1 VKILQELSLRSRS
14 MVFVLALVSV
24 AAIGWI
30 FSRYAHSPGSGSG
43 SGDRADAAAHVAV
56 VKEPVSVVTRT
67 FDPANPPSE
76 MPPLSPGEIAVC
88 DANYVSNVS
97 VGGEGRQTDATHEIV
112 SVTQVKANLRLVV
125 TIWLPEGASQHVAEH
140 EDGHRQIAEALY
152 ANADKLVT
160 QIAAAYIGKKDLI
173 SGGDLNGQ
181 FTQLLQQ
188 EGAAITD
195 EFNKQL
201 NPEPVQLS
209 YDAITDHSR
218 NDVAA
223 SDAVAQVLKDAA
235 QASATPAT
243 PGGN

>member
-1 VKILQELSLRSRS
+1 MLQELPLRPRAIA
-14 MVFVLALVSV
+14 FLLALVSV
-24 AAIGWI
+24 AAIAWI
-30 FSRYAHSPGSGSG
+30 FSHYAHPSGSG
-43 SGDRADAAAHVAV
+43 SAGGSDAASHVTV
-56 VKEPVSVVTRT
+56 VKEPVAVTTRT
-67 FDPANPPSE
+67 FDPANPPSD

-97 VGGEGRQTDATHEIV
+97 VGGEGRQTDSTHEIV
-112 SVTQVKANLRLVV
+112 AITQAKANLRLVV

-152 ANADKLVT
+152 QNADKLVT
-160 QIAAAYIGKKDLI
+160 QIAAAYIGKKDLVA
-173 SGGDLNGQ
+173 GADLNSQ

-201 NPEPVQLS
+201 NPEPVQLR

-223 SDAVAQVLKDAA
+223 SDAVAQVLKDASL
-235 QASATPAT
+235 ASATPAT